1 MFNIF
6 INFGLPPHQSF
17 WAQRLT
23 GNCLDWCG
31 GLLHIIHLP
40 FFKTQCPL
48 VSLKDKGHPV
58 KFRTS

>member
-6 INFGLPPHQSF
+6 INFS
-17 WAQRLT
+17 
-23 GNCLDWCG
+23 
-31 GLLHIIHLP
+31 LLHIIHLP